1 MVRDLLTIGFF
12 AVVLSG
18 MVIGIWKMVDSPLL
32 PLPPRPKRGDPPPPA
47 PENHPGKK

>member
-18 MVIGIWKMVDSPLL
+18 MVIGIWRMVDSPLL
-32 PLPPRPKRGDPPPPA
+32 PLPPRPKRENLPQPA
-47 PENHPGKK
+47 PENDPEKK